1 MCLADC
7 LIRPKSRLS
16 TFGRGCP
23 CDARRGT
30 FDVPRLV
37 GRGICRLA
45 AFLGWGAPRCGRRLS
60 LPALLGCRAPL
71 PGCQSPTPLPR
82 CRRPASV
89 ECANARR
96 NTRSWDCGA
105 CYAFPRFRGVC
116 FASAPMQ
123 PLPTLSRAFGAF
135 ALRPPRLRNRRRTD
149 ELLSVGLPVQLQEE
163 RKKRRSNNN
172 RLKYP
177 FTDDIKVVT
186 YTF

>member
-1 MCLADC
+1 MCIAGC

-37 GRGICRLA
+37 GRWICRLA

-60 LPALLGCRAPL
+60 LPSLLGCRAPL
-71 PGCQSPTPLPR
+71 PGCQSPTHLPR

-96 NTRSWDCGA
+96 YTRSWDCGA
-105 CYAFPRFRGVC
+105 CYAFPRSWGVR

-123 PLPTLSRAFGAF
+123 PLATLSRALGAS
-135 ALRPPRLRNRRRTD
+135 ALRPPLQPNRRRTD
-149 ELLSVGLPVQLQEE
+149 ELLSVGHPVHQQVEQ
-163 RKKRRSNNN
+163 KKGGVI
-172 RLKYP
+172 
-177 FTDDIKVVT
+177 TT
-186 YTF
+186 A

>member
-1 MCLADC
+1 MAGC

-37 GRGICRLA
+37 GRLICCLA
-45 AFLGWGAPRCGRRLS
+45 ALLGWGAPRCGRRLS
-60 LPALLGCRAPL
+60 LPSLLGCRAPL

-82 CRRPASV
+82 YRRPASV

-96 NTRSWDCGA
+96 NTSSWDCGA
-105 CYAFPRFRGVC
+105 CYAFPRSRGVR
-116 FASAPMQ
+116 FASAPTTQ
-123 PLPTLSRAFGAF
+123 QAPNGRITFGRAPGASTSR
-135 ALRPPRLRNRRRTD
+135 T
-149 ELLSVGLPVQLQEE
+149 E
-163 RKKRRSNNN
+163 KRRSNSD
-172 RLKYP
+172 RLIHE
-177 FTDDIKVVT
+177 FANDIRVVT